1 MANKKQ
7 MRAFMIRIPVE
18 VDDKMRE
25 LRRRG
30 YLPAALARQALER
43 MVKEKLSESERRA
56 ND

>member
-1 MANKKQ
+1 
-7 MRAFMIRIPVE
+7 MIRIPVE